1 MRHDGLM
8 ATVFAFFQKKKQHAL
23 RDARNHPVPHRLQ
36 HAPKLIADGSP
47 K

>member
-23 RDARNHPVPHRLQ
+23 EMRATILYRTGFNMHQ
-36 HAPKLIADGSP
+36 S
-47 K
+47 